1 MSLLPD
7 PTVQAQNDARNASY
21 QAMHD
26 HSKFLETLPIDPEI
40 NSRADEILSEL
51 NVYSLMKV
59 HYSAIADNLSAEIYN
74 KYNTDPLVV
83 SSLNSK
89 FCAGIVPGWQYNSDP
104 ISRFHGHISYY
115 RNLVYTYRQGLR
127 QETHQKM
134 LEEERRKKMVGM

>member
-7 PTVQAQNDARNASY
+7 PTVQAQNDARTRSY

-26 HSKFLETLPIDPEI
+26 HSKYLETLPIDTEI
-40 NSRADEILSEL
+40 NTRADEILSEL

-89 FCAGIVPGWQYNSDP
+89 FCAGIVPGWQPNSGP
-104 ISRFHGHISYY
+104 VSRFHSHISYY
-115 RNLVYTYRQGLR
+115 KNLVYTYRQGLR
-127 QETHQKM
+127 QEAHQKM
-134 LEEERRKKMVGM
+134 MEEEQRNKTPVM